1 MAKIADRL
9 RLTQNEIDALMSRE
23 RNLRIAT
30 VGPGTDIN
38 LTPMTFGWAGGRVYI
53 FGRGQKIA
61 NLRRTSTATVLVD
74 VGEGWRELK
83 GIMMRGQAHVL
94 EDAEAE
100 AADAHL
106 AAARLN
112 LGEKHGL
119 RDEAGTLKAYDAT
132 ASGRSRRWIV
142 FVPGRVVS
150 WNNERL

>member
-9 RLTQNEIDALMSRE
+9 RLTPDEIDALLSRE
-23 RNLRIAT
+23 RHLRIAT

-38 LTPMTFGWAGGRVYI
+38 LTPMTFGWAGGRVYV

-61 NLRRTSTATVLVD
+61 NLRRNPTATVLVD
-74 VGEGWRELK
+74 VGGQWRELK
-83 GIMMRGQAHVL
+83 GIMMRGRAQVL
-94 EDAEAE
+94 EDAAAE
-100 AADAHL
+100 AADPHL
-106 AAARLN
+106 VAARLN

-119 RDEAGTLKAYDAT
+119 RDGAGAVKPYDAT

-142 FVPGRVVS
+142 FTPKTIVS